1 MLMLMC
7 VYMAVYGVGF
17 ISPIWAYPSEVIP
30 AAQQLPANILHWIT
44 ASFTMLIPPLVA
56 SFMPRNNPYP
66 VFIFFGIY
74 GLIGFAHVRSTL
86 RESNG
91 LTYKQ
96 IVQSFK

>member
-44 ASFTMLIPPLVA
+44 TAFTMLIPPLVA